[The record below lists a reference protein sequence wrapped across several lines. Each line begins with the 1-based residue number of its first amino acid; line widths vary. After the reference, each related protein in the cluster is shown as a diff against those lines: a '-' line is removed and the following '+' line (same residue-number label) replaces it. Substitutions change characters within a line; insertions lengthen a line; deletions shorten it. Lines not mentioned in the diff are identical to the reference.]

1 MLLRNALFAVRL
13 QHLAMRAAMQ
23 NEAALLDAI
32 KGHAEFTVVSFQ
44 ENGTILA
51 CICNNWVEA

>member
-13 QHLAMRAAMQ
+13 QHLSMRAALQ
-23 NEAALLDAI
+23 NEVALLEAI

-51 CICNNWVEA
+51 CIYNSWVEV